1 MDLLPTHEQDE
12 IVASVRAVLAD
23 RHTTGEP
30 MSPEL
35 WSTAAAQ
42 GWFGLGLAESDGGVG
57 YSVVEEALLCIELG
71 RACVPGPFLGTI
83 LASHCDDAELR
94 ASVIAGEAPV
104 GLAEREGDGV
114 RVFDGVDD
122 GHALLLDDG
131 QIVRLGT
138 LSAEPSIDLLV
149 GLATAEYVSSV
160 APGPGRDRTT
170 LLAAAYLSGIAAAT
184 AAQSVEYGKDREQ
197 FGQPVGGFQA
207 VKHRCADMAVRAEA
221 STTQVHYAA
230 LALRDGTA
238 DASFHV
244 EAAAVVAAQSAVA
257 NAEINVQN
265 HGGIGFTLEHTAHRY
280 VTRARILAAV
290 AGGLRRHQADLL
302 AAPIA

>member
-1 MDLLPTHEQDE
+1 MDLLPTPEQDE
-12 IVASVRAVLAD
+12 IVASVRAVLTD

-35 WSTAAAQ
+35 WSTAAEQ
-42 GWFGLGLAESDGGVG
+42 GWFGLGLAEADGGVG
-57 YSVVEEALLCIELG
+57 YSAVEEALLCIELG
-71 RACVPGPFLGTI
+71 RACVPGPFLVTI

-94 ASVIAGEAPV
+94 TSVLAGELPV

-114 RVFDGVDD
+114 RVFDGTD
-122 GHALLLDDG
+122 GGAALLLDDST
-131 QIVRLGT
+131 IVRLGP
-138 LSAEPSIDLLV
+138 LRPEPSLDQLV
-149 GLATAEYVSSV
+149 PLATSSV
-160 APGPGRDRTT
+160 TSVTGGVDQDRTT
-170 LLAAAYLSGIAAAT
+170 LLVAAYLAGMAAAT
-184 AAQSVEYGKDREQ
+184 AAQSVEYAKDREQ
-197 FGQPVGGFQA
+197 FGQPIGGFQA

-230 LALRDGTA
+230 LALRDGRA
-238 DASFHV
+238 DAAFHV
-244 EAAAVVAAQSAVA
+244 EAAAVVAARSAVD
-257 NAEINVQN
+257 NAEVNVQN
-265 HGGIGFTLEHTAHRY
+265 HGGIGFTREHTAHRY